1 MTEQKN
7 NVMVIMAFSTDQ
19 ELNQLTV
26 PHRVALVNQLTDL
39 TADGVTTTEHLG
51 GYRMQDGTNA
61 VEYSYTF
68 DMFGLD
74 QTTADKVRAFFE
86 SLKELH
92 NQESILYNGNFI

>member
-1 MTEQKN
+1 MANTN
-7 NVMVIMAFSTDQ
+7 TNVMVIMAFSTDQ
-19 ELNQLTV
+19 ELNRLTV
-26 PHRVALVNQLTDL
+26 PQRVALVNKLTDL
-39 TADGVTTTEHLG
+39 TADRVTTTEHLG

-86 SLKELH
+86 TLKELH
-92 NQESILYNGNFI
+92 NQETIIYNGNFI

>member
-1 MTEQKN
+1 MK
-7 NVMVIMAFSTDQ
+7 
-19 ELNQLTV
+19 
-26 PHRVALVNQLTDL
+26 
-39 TADGVTTTEHLG
+39 
-51 GYRMQDGTNA
+51 DGTNA

-68 DMFGLD
+68 EMFGLD

>member
-1 MTEQKN
+1 MTN
-7 NVMVIMAFSTDQ
+7 TNTNVTVIMAFSTDQ
-19 ELNQLTV
+19 ELNRLTV
-26 PHRVALVNQLTDL
+26 PQRVALVNQLTDL

-51 GYRMQDGTNA
+51 GYRMKDGTNA

-68 DMFGLD
+68 EMFGLD